1 MKSARQ
7 NDRYP
12 LSCKILW
19 FSCYRLKLLGDLMM
33 QWSFCFPPFQCIN
46 LTLMHG
52 LNLCPLFFIL
62 HPFWGCGLFTRPTSL
77 SSPNQSV
84 ADPPHAWFCRGSLP
98 VKKDAFPLH
107 CHKVLPIGDFL
118 MTGVLS
124 LILQAIYF
132 ELNSTYQL
140 TANTNGLILQKAH
153 VLQDEVLISP
163 TFHWLWAGLWHQE
176 VNVILLFYQNI
187 PQNSVF

>member
-1 MKSARQ
+1 MT
-7 NDRYP
+7 DT
-12 LSCKILW
+12 LSHVRSCGFLATGSSCWGTSHDAVKFL
-19 FSCYRLKLLGDLMM
+19 FS
-33 QWSFCFPPFQCIN
+33 FFPPFQCIN

-84 ADPPHAWFCRGSLP
+84 ADPPHAWFCWKSLL

-140 TANTNGLILQKAH
+140 TANTNG
-153 VLQDEVLISP
+153 
-163 TFHWLWAGLWHQE
+163 
-176 VNVILLFYQNI
+176 
-187 PQNSVF
+187 